1 MSTFKRNLLVIILL
15 SFGTDGF
22 SQTAWTWTQKADM
35 PFPIAN
41 NAVTQGEMGG
51 NQYVFSFGGIDTT
64 KIYSGINKRAFR
76 YDVTNDVWDEI
87 DTLPVVLPLIAS
99 SANTVKNKIY
109 ILGGYHVLS
118 NGNETSSDEV
128 IIYDPE
134 TDTYEP
140 NGTAIP
146 VSIDDQSQCVWRDS
160 LIYVITGWSN
170 FGNVPDVQI
179 YNPAL
184 DSWSEGTD
192 ISTDNT
198 FRAFGSSGFIIGDTI
213 FYHGGA
219 SMGLNFPARDELRK
233 GIIDPN
239 DPTQIT
245 WTLEESAPKTN
256 YRSACLSHGNN
267 IFWVGGSETSYNY
280 NGVAY
285 NGTGGV
291 EPTYAIARYDALNQ
305 NWYEGDGSPYGIM
318 DLRGNGQVSAT
329 SWIVC
334 GGMEDGQI
342 VSDQT
347 YLLEYDPIVGSIN
360 ENEDHSFRI
369 IDREIFF
376 KKQTSNVSL
385 FSLDGKK
392 VSDIHNSKISHEFTG
407 IFILQYMQD
416 GKFLNKKISLN

>member
-1 MSTFKRNLLVIILL
+1 MWIFNRKNFALLFALL
-15 SFGTDGF
+15 SFSSF

-35 PFPIAN
+35 PFQIAN
-41 NAVTQGEMGG
+41 NAVTHGEMGG
-51 NQYVFSFGGIDTT
+51 NPYVFSFGGIDTT

-179 YNPAL
+179 YDPAL

-198 FRAFGSSGFIIGDTI
+198 FRAFGSSGIIIGDTI

-233 GIIDPN
+233 GVIDPN

-245 WTLEESAPKTN
+245 WTLEESAAKTN
-256 YRSACLSHGNN
+256 YRSACVSHGNN
-267 IFWVGGSETSYNY
+267 IFWIGGSETSYNY

-285 NGTGGV
+285 NGTGGG
-291 EPTYAIARYDALNQ
+291 EPVYSIARYDALNQ

-318 DLRGNGQVSAT
+318 DLRGNGQVSST

-334 GGMEDGQI
+334 GGMEDGQE

-347 YLLEYDPIVGSIN
+347 YLLEYDPIVGGIADQQMPGFKIVN
-360 ENEDHSFRI
+360 
-369 IDREIFF
+369 REIIFESSV
-376 KKQTSNVSL
+376 QGVQL
-385 FSLDGKK
+385 IALDGK
-392 VSDIHNSKISHEFTG
+392 VVCHLSDLKIDQEYQG
-407 IFILQYMQD
+407 VFILQFTSG
-416 GKFLNKKISLN
+416 GKLYNKKINLD